1 MMKSLKKKRKG
12 GFTLIELIVVIA
24 ILGILAAI
32 ALPRLSGFT
41 ASAADQTN
49 EANAKLMTNIAQVV
63 FADTGAYPT
72 AAEWPFDNNTLTVAE
87 ATFDGKAYISEDI
100 VLKEGGTYTGFAY
113 NSETGIVT
121 VAGGTTTTTTTT
133 TN

>member
-49 EANAKLMTNIAQVV
+49 EANAKLMTNVAQVV
-63 FADTGAYPT
+63 FADRGKYPT
-72 AAEWPFDNNTLTVAE
+72 ATEWTFTDNTLTVAQ
-87 ATFDGKAYISEDI
+87 ATFDGKAYISKDI
-100 VLKEGGTYTGFAY
+100 VLEEGGTYTGFAY
-113 NSETGIVT
+113 NPTTGIVT
-121 VAGGTTTTTTTT
+121 VKDGTEATP
-133 TN
+133 

>member
-49 EANAKLMTNIAQVV
+49 EANAKLMTNVAQVV

-72 AAEWPFDNNTLTVAE
+72 ATEWPFTDDTLTVVQ
-87 ATFDGKAYISEDI
+87 ATFGTKEYISEDI
-100 VLKEGGTYTGFAY
+100 VLEEGGTYTGFTY
-113 NSETGIVT
+113 DPTTGIVT
-121 VAGGTTTTTTTT
+121 V
-133 TN
+133 N